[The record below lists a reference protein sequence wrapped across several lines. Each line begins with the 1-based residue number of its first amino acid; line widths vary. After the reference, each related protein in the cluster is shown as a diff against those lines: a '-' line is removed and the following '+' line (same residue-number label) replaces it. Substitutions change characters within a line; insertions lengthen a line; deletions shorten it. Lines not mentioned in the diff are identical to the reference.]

1 MTSFYL
7 PLLQAPEF
15 ARLALDE
22 HSRQDIC
29 AKSVINLAAVVISVP
44 TEKLKLKKRI
54 AMEKLKQ

>member
-7 PLLQAPEF
+7 PLSQAPEF